1 MKFKPGIST
10 FHVAILFILSCSM
23 VVLAVKLRTLSTG
36 SESAPTLASFETLAD
51 QQGEL
56 RTELEKLISSNLITL
71 SRYQADQTELRQ
83 KIETLANQSA
93 TEQARLQLEQEL
105 VALAAE
111 AEQIKSQI
119 AQLQK
124 VLEARQAQ
132 PTHPIVRK
140 PVARQAQPARPP
152 FAVIGFEL
160 RGSEAFLAVAAHH
173 NSSLNEV
180 VLLRQGDARE
190 GWQLTALEAG
200 KAHFIQP
207 DGVRQ
212 SIDIR

>member
-10 FHVAILFILSCSM
+10 LHVAILFILSCSM
-23 VVLAVKLRTLSTG
+23 VVLALKLRTLSTG

-56 RTELEKLISSNLITL
+56 RTELEKLIGSNLITL

-83 KIETLANQSA
+83 KIETLARQSA

-111 AEQIKSQI
+111 AEQIKGQI

-124 VLEARQAQ
+124 TLDARPVVLAQ
-132 PTHPIVRK
+132 TAIRKPAVRK
-140 PVARQAQPARPP
+140 SQPSKPP

-207 DGVRQ
+207 DGIRQ